1 MEFNFGN
8 MPQLNINP
16 AVDIM
21 DKINREQQEVMDAI
35 NEAEDERRRKF
46 DETREAAIETAENT
60 AEMKQ
65 DLKEVIHNQNSYIK
79 MLERQNDILRNMFA
93 SGEDG
98 VAVQKEIMQI
108 LQQQGNDS
116 LFADKGLDAGI
127 SAVFIAVQV
136 WLKSRGIDF

>member
-1 MEFNFGN
+1 M
-8 MPQLNINP
+8 
-16 AVDIM
+16 
-21 DKINREQQEVMDAI
+21 
-35 NEAEDERRRKF
+35 
-46 DETREAAIETAENT
+46 
-60 AEMKQ
+60 
-65 DLKEVIHNQNSYIK
+65 
-79 MLERQNDILRNMFA
+79 RNMFA

-136 WLKSRGIDF
+136 WLKSRGIDFLKINFQEWVTMLPVCHHG